1 MEGDLLDIAKRV
13 AGMAQRG
20 EQVEA
25 YVSRNVST
33 EVRAYNGELEH
44 LVSASSD
51 GVGIRVI
58 AGERQGFAYTGYLS
72 DDSIAVTL
80 AQARE
85 NAVFATADAS
95 VSMAEPDG
103 IAAVEMDLLDSG
115 LDSVSTEAKV
125 DLALELERSARHGHR
140 QIRQVDSADY
150 ADVISQEAVANSEGI
165 AAYSEHSYCEVSV
178 SVIAGEGSQ
187 SQSGSGFSVARGFDG
202 LDLEKAAGDAVHRAV
217 RLLGAGK
224 PATAGYTVV
233 FDPRVTAT
241 LLSVVSTALSGEAVT
256 KGRSFLAGRVGE
268 QVMVAGALVV
278 DDPTDARALSAD
290 SYDAEGLASRR
301 IVLVEDGRL
310 LGYVYDSTSGAR
322 AGHASTGS
330 AVRSGFAS
338 TPVAA
343 CRAVVLSAGGSS
355 GTDGNVQVSNS
366 GPGGVASGGV
376 ARGDHF
382 GAVTSA
388 RNSGTVG
395 GDLGDRKP
403 GQNGTSGYGAG
414 EIISAVGDGVY
425 VQSVTGM
432 HSGVNPVSGDFSV
445 GVEGLMIRGGE
456 LAEPIREATVAST
469 LQRMLLS
476 IVGIGSDVEWLPANA
491 AGQTIAISGMMLSG
505 N

>member
-44 LVSASSD
+44 LVSASAD

-85 NAVFATADAS
+85 NAVFATADPS

-103 IAAVEMDLLDSG
+103 VVAVEMDLLDSD

-125 DLALELERSARHGHR
+125 DLALELERSARHCHR

-150 ADVISQEAVANSEGI
+150 ADVVSQEAVANSEGI

-202 LDLEKAAGDAVHRAV
+202 LDVEKAVGDAVHRAV

-241 LLSVVSTALSGEAVT
+241 LLSIVSTALSGEAVT
-256 KGRSFLAGRVGE
+256 KSRSFLAGRVGE
-268 QVMVAGALVV
+268 QVMVAGAFVV
-278 DDPTDARALSAD
+278 DDPTDVRALSAD

-301 IVLVEDGRL
+301 IVLVEDGML

-343 CRAVVLSAGGSS
+343 CRAVVLSAGGGS
-355 GTDGNVQVSNS
+355 GIGGDGH
-366 GPGGVASGGV
+366 GGVASGGV

-388 RNSGTVG
+388 RNSGTVVG
-395 GDLGDRKP
+395 NMGDGKL
-403 GQNGTSGYGAG
+403 GQNGTSDYGAG

-425 VQSVTGM
+425 VQSVTGV

-476 IVGIGSDVEWLPANA
+476 IVAIGSDVEWLPANA